1 MNAYVFPA
9 DVRLFPL
16 DDPAPAWRVLDR
28 PLAAVQDE
36 VLRAC
41 GLTPVR
47 VADRAGI
54 HDDRPHLVLADNLWL
69 TPEALRAFLAE
80 AGDRSVRCHAAPG
93 LFADRILWHV
103 EPDAE
108 GGKPLPLWR
117 IDPASPAPAALR
129 FRCDEETFDVRMPA
143 HMGIAEGKGLETL
156 LTRRAMVEITSWP
169 NLWQANMQALFAITK
184 RAKHLPWWQALYV
197 GLAGRGNLFRM
208 MGRLNTIGRNCRIHP
223 TAVVELSVIGD
234 DVEIGAYAVVRNCL
248 VGRGALIDDH
258 ASVRASVVGEGAS
271 IANNNNVLM
280 CVVYPR
286 AFLISGP
293 YQFSVFG
300 SDCAIMHCICC
311 DTRLDG
317 RTIQAEVLPGISIDT
332 RQRYL
337 GSCYGHRV
345 RAGAGSITAP
355 GRAIPN
361 DVFFLP
367 PTDAVVGGVDPDVPR
382 RKNLVTEGGRLV
394 YKGRRP
400 APDTPAPPEELPVSV
415 IIQSPSTNGDGPPGA

>member
-1 MNAYVFPA
+1 MNAYVFPSH
-9 DVRLFPL
+9 VRLYPL
-16 DDPAPAWRVLDR
+16 DDPAGEWRVLDR
-28 PLAAVQDE
+28 PLAALLDE
-36 VLRAC
+36 ALRAC

-47 VADRAGI
+47 VEDRAAI
-54 HDDRPHLVLADNLWL
+54 RDAAPHVVLADNLWL

-80 AGDRSVRCHAAPG
+80 AAGRSVRCHAAPG
-93 LFADRILWHV
+93 PFAERILWHV
-103 EPDAE
+103 EPDAD
-108 GGKPLPLWR
+108 GAKPLPLWFVR
-117 IDPASPAPAALR
+117 PGQEPAPLA

-143 HMGIAEGKGLETL
+143 HMGIAAGKGLETL
-156 LTRRAMVEITSWP
+156 LTRRAIVDIGSWP

-184 RAKHLPWWQALYV
+184 RAKHLPWWKALYV

-208 MGRLNTIGRNCRIHP
+208 MGKLNTIGKNCRIHP
-223 TAVVELSVIGD
+223 TAVVELCVIGD
-234 DVEIGAYAVVRNCL
+234 DVEIGAHAVVRNCV
-248 VGRGALIDDH
+248 VGDGALIDDH
-258 ASVRASVVGEGAS
+258 ASVRACVVGAGAS

-280 CVVYPR
+280 SVVYPG

-300 SDCAIMHCICC
+300 ADCAIMHCICC

-317 RTIQAEVLPGISIDT
+317 RTVTAEVGPGVSVDT

-367 PTDAVVGGVDPDVPR
+367 PTDAVVNAVDPALPR
-382 RKNLVTEGGRLV
+382 RKNLVTEGGKLV
-394 YKGRRP
+394 YKGRKP
-400 APDTPAPPEELPVSV
+400 APAPPSDEPVTVV
-415 IIQSPSTNGDGPPGA
+415 IEGPSDAG

>member
-1 MNAYVFPA
+1 MNAYIYPSH
-9 DVRLFPL
+9 VRLYPL
-16 DDPAPAWRVLDR
+16 DDPAAAWRVLDR
-28 PLAAVQDE
+28 PLAEVQDE

-47 VADRAGI
+47 VDDRAAI
-54 HDDRPHLVLADNLWL
+54 RDDRPHLVLADNLWL
-69 TPEALRAFLAE
+69 TPEALQAFLAE
-80 AGDRSVRCHAAPG
+80 TGERSVRAHAAPG
-93 LFADRILWHV
+93 PFADRILWHM
-103 EPDAE
+103 EPDAS
-108 GGKPLPLWR
+108 GAKPLPLWR
-117 IDPASPAPAALR
+117 VVPGQDPVPMP
-129 FRCDEETFDVRMPA
+129 FRCDEETFDVRMPP

-156 LTRRAMVEITSWP
+156 LTRRAMVEIAAWP

-184 RAKHLPWWQALYV
+184 RAKHLPWWKALYV
-197 GLAGRGNLFRM
+197 GIAGRGNLFRM
-208 MGRLNTIGRNCRIHP
+208 MGKLNVIGRNCRIHP

-234 DVEIGAYAVVRNCL
+234 DVEIGAYAVVRNCV
-248 VGRGALIDDH
+248 VGKGALIDDH
-258 ASVRASVVGEGAS
+258 ASVRACVVGEGAS

-300 SDCAIMHCICC
+300 ADCAIMHCICC

-317 RTIQAEVLPGISIDT
+317 RTVQAEVGPGVSVDT

-345 RAGAGSITAP
+345 RAGAGTITAP

-367 PTDAVVGGVDPDVPR
+367 PTDAVVGTVDFEVPR
-382 RKNLVTEGGRLV
+382 RKNLVTEGGKVV
-394 YKGRRP
+394 YKGRKP
-400 APDTPAPPEELPVSV
+400 APAPTEAPVSV
-415 IIQSPSTNGDGPPGA
+415 VIEGPPATGSGSNGAP